1 MYYNEEHKKLVE
13 ERGDGYTYIGSYH
26 RNEETIDG
34 KKSKCHIRIKCPYCG
49 KEYDITLGHFD
60 RGDNCLSCCNS
71 YEESFAYYIQMELKE
86 PLNKYWDWEKNNQLG
101 INPYCIKPQSN
112 KKVYIKCDKV
122 DYHES
127 YLIMISNF
135 YNGRRCPYCNGKKVH
150 PKDSFGQWLI
160 DEFGE
165 DAIKKYWSSKN
176 TLDPFEI
183 SKRSAK
189 KIYMLCQDKD
199 YHNDKGGYKISC
211 DKFYNNNRCSYCG
224 NHKVHPKDSFAQW
237 GINTFGEGF
246 LEKYWSNKNT
256 ISPWEISPRSG
267 KKIWLLCQEHE
278 YHNDNDGYEIRLAD
292 FYNGNKCPYCASK
305 KVHSKDSFGVLY
317 PEKAKYWSKNNKKL
331 PYEVTPYSNI
341 RYKFICENCGSEFER
356 SLAILNQ
363 ADTGVFCRE
372 CNSSQLEIKT
382 KDILVKYNVKYN
394 IQVEY
399 NGLIGLGNGN
409 LSYDFYLP
417 DYNLLIECQG
427 EQHERFVKGFHK
439 IKDDFKKQLEHDRR
453 KREYAKKNN
462 IDLLEIWYYDIDNI
476 ENILIER
483 LHIENN

>member
-1 MYYNEEHKKLVE
+1 M
-13 ERGDGYTYIGSYH
+13 
-26 RNEETIDG
+26 
-34 KKSKCHIRIKCPYCG
+34 
-49 KEYDITLGHFD
+49 
-60 RGDNCLSCCNS
+60 
-71 YEESFAYYIQMELKE
+71 
-86 PLNKYWDWEKNNQLG
+86 
-101 INPYCIKPQSN
+101 
-112 KKVYIKCDKV
+112 
-122 DYHES
+122 
-127 YLIMISNF
+127 
-135 YNGRRCPYCNGKKVH
+135 
-150 PKDSFGQWLI
+150 
-160 DEFGE
+160 
-165 DAIKKYWSSKN
+165 
-176 TLDPFEI
+176 
-183 SKRSAK
+183 
-189 KIYMLCQDKD
+189 
-199 YHNDKGGYKISC
+199 
-211 DKFYNNNRCSYCG
+211 
-224 NHKVHPKDSFAQW
+224 
-237 GINTFGEGF
+237 
-246 LEKYWSNKNT
+246 
-256 ISPWEISPRSG
+256 
-267 KKIWLLCQEHE
+267 
-278 YHNDNDGYEIRLAD
+278 
-292 FYNGNKCPYCASK
+292 
-305 KVHSKDSFGVLY
+305 
-317 PEKAKYWSKNNKKL
+317 

-372 CNSSQLEIKT
+372 CNSSQLDIKT

-439 IKDDFKKQLEHDRR
+439 TKDDFKKQLEHDRR